1 MPTSKNLIG
10 INTGENIVVNDNAN
24 LEPMMAKPIKFEQTN
39 FNQSQIAK
47 AAFERENT
55 AVSSILEASYQ
66 LKFDNEIDPN
76 FDISEVVDG
85 DIKGSK
91 YEPYLDNFLEFKN
104 PNQVKA
110 LKDKIDKEDEN
121 TRILNES
128 GWTGVAWSL
137 AAGILDPVNF
147 IPIGGGAYKAY
158 KAGKVAKGIALTAGA
173 GTVGATTS
181 EGILQATQ
189 ETRTIEESAI
199 NIAGATLLAGV
210 LGGSA
215 AYISKRKFNNLA
227 KKVEKDVEIET
238 ADIQVNPETQKIEIK
253 PETTTAK
260 NVEELD
266 AVKKYYN
273 DILTPQLK
281 AEGKEIPTFADFR
294 KQQQSLISTI
304 TQDIAGAVKGEKVLK
319 KINLIDNLNPIQR
332 LTQAQYATAPKEVA
346 EKLMK
351 TGLMWNKN
359 KIGIASAQSAEISK
373 KALQASYFNAYKPLE
388 KKAFYNFQKRIKK
401 EGSKNATEEN
411 IVKSSSFTEKL
422 DKKLFGG
429 SSEKFYEELSR
440 ALRNGDVSNVPEIEQ
455 LAKTARSEVIS
466 KLGKEAVNVGLLDEK
481 ILTTKPKTAESYFP
495 RMWNKQKVI
504 AKENELKD
512 FLTTAIK
519 ERLLPN
525 IKNKEANKE
534 LALNSQILDL
544 QTKKL
549 ELENRFEKASE
560 NKANE
565 SQQNAILNEPD
576 IPQEYKYIFQN
587 NINRAKAQNQDLNLF
602 SENLSN
608 ELPDSLVYTYD
619 EIEKLYNKYIKGDA
633 LVYSTD
639 ELIELLDR
647 YKTANKTFKNIK
659 LKSLFTK
666 IKEIGGINDSGG
678 DLKAMGITNKT
689 LPGLIRKTPQYGI
702 GSGLFGPMKKTQFT
716 GADDVALVLWEEGYF
731 PEFPRDGSGG
741 QPSSNDLFELMSW
754 EAHGTKIYS
763 SFDIEKVQQK
773 ENAESLINELEQL
786 GIDFDKIQEA
796 VKLKKGRI
804 TKKIELKQQATT
816 LSDKIIDKKTF
827 IKIDKA
833 LAKHEIDL
841 LNKKIGTL
849 KNKYS
854 ENQNAFNKKFGGII
868 NENLYIENVVD
879 EIISKLKGEDR
890 LGLID
895 DLGIKVGSRGPLKER
910 TLNFVQDNEL
920 EPWLE
925 NDASKVLN
933 YYQNTLATDIEVA
946 RAFEGDLTLD
956 NEIAKINEEYKN
968 AKKGITDPKILK
980 NIEKERIRVIND
992 VDSTLKIMRGMY
1004 ARPDD
1009 PDSLIVRGGRLV
1021 RQFNYIT
1028 KMGQVAISSISDI
1041 SNPIRKHGLATWA
1054 KTLPNLITNLKG
1066 IKLNVKEA
1074 KLAGNISDRIMPE
1087 RMASFSGLGDPF
1099 ASSASSFER
1108 VVDNIGKFMSKINLM
1123 PLWNDSQKSFSSVIS
1138 QQRMVKAIN
1147 KYDKV
1152 DEKEITYLSYLG
1164 IGRDNY
1170 QIIAKELEQYAYKED
1185 GLWVANTEKWQN
1197 TEAVRIYR
1205 NALNTDVD
1213 STIVS
1218 VGAGD
1223 LPLWMQTEVGK
1234 VVGQF
1239 KSFTFGAT
1247 QQVLASGLQQKDM
1260 AVLNG
1265 LISATALGM
1274 MIYYFKR
1281 KLSGKELSDDPSVW
1295 INEGLDRSGYFG
1307 ILAEYS
1313 HIADKVG
1320 LGFSTLSGAGQLSRY
1335 QTRSAASSLLG
1346 PSVGAVSDAFI
1357 GGSALIS
1364 QEITEADAK
1373 AIRRMIPLNNTLI
1386 LTKAM
1391 DNFEKSIANK

>member
-1 MPTSKNLIG
+1 
-10 INTGENIVVNDNAN
+10 
-24 LEPMMAKPIKFEQTN
+24 
-39 FNQSQIAK
+39 
-47 AAFERENT
+47 
-55 AVSSILEASYQ
+55 
-66 LKFDNEIDPN
+66 
-76 FDISEVVDG
+76 
-85 DIKGSK
+85 
-91 YEPYLDNFLEFKN
+91 
-104 PNQVKA
+104 
-110 LKDKIDKEDEN
+110 
-121 TRILNES
+121 
-128 GWTGVAWSL
+128 
-137 AAGILDPVNF
+137 
-147 IPIGGGAYKAY
+147 
-158 KAGKVAKGIALTAGA
+158 
-173 GTVGATTS
+173 
-181 EGILQATQ
+181 
-189 ETRTIEESAI
+189 
-199 NIAGATLLAGV
+199 
-210 LGGSA
+210 
-215 AYISKRKFNNLA
+215 
-227 KKVEKDVEIET
+227 
-238 ADIQVNPETQKIEIK
+238 
-253 PETTTAK
+253 
-260 NVEELD
+260 
-266 AVKKYYN
+266 
-273 DILTPQLK
+273 
-281 AEGKEIPTFADFR
+281 
-294 KQQQSLISTI
+294 
-304 TQDIAGAVKGEKVLK
+304 
-319 KINLIDNLNPIQR
+319 
-332 LTQAQYATAPKEVA
+332 
-346 EKLMK
+346 
-351 TGLMWNKN
+351 
-359 KIGIASAQSAEISK
+359 
-373 KALQASYFNAYKPLE
+373 
-388 KKAFYNFQKRIKK
+388 
-401 EGSKNATEEN
+401 
-411 IVKSSSFTEKL
+411 
-422 DKKLFGG
+422 
-429 SSEKFYEELSR
+429 
-440 ALRNGDVSNVPEIEQ
+440 
-455 LAKTARSEVIS
+455 
-466 KLGKEAVNVGLLDEK
+466 
-481 ILTTKPKTAESYFP
+481 
-495 RMWNKQKVI
+495 MWNKQKVI

-525 IKNKEANKE
+525 IKTT
-534 LALNSQILDL
+534 I
-544 QTKKL
+544 
-549 ELENRFEKASE
+549 
-560 NKANE
+560 ANE
-565 SQQNAILNEPD
+565 QID
-576 IPQEYKYIFQN
+576 VIN
-587 NINRAKAQNQDLNLF
+587 NIDIFTKN
-602 SENLSN
+602 
-608 ELPDSLVYTYD
+608 
-619 EIEKLYNKYIKGDA
+619 IEKL
-633 LVYSTD
+633 
-639 ELIELLDR
+639 
-647 YKTANKTFKNIK
+647 KTKLENFKNEDKEVKRILKEKIAKEELKLEK
-659 LKSLFTK
+659 LKNEYKNNQEAFAFK
-666 IKEIGGINDSGG
+666 
-678 DLKAMGITNKT
+678 
-689 LPGLIRKTPQYGI
+689 
-702 GSGLFGPMKKTQFT
+702 
-716 GADDVALVLWEEGYF
+716 
-731 PEFPRDGSGG
+731 
-741 QPSSNDLFELMSW
+741 FE
-754 EAHGTKIYS
+754 TI
-763 SFDIEKVQQK
+763 DK
-773 ENAESLINELEQL
+773 ENAYVDE
-786 GIDFDKIQEA
+786 
-796 VKLKKGRI
+796 V
-804 TKKIELKQQATT
+804 AT
-816 LSDKIIDKKTF
+816 
-827 IKIDKA
+827 
-833 LAKHEIDL
+833 
-841 LNKKIGTL
+841 N
-849 KNKYS
+849 
-854 ENQNAFNKKFGGII
+854 II
-868 NENLYIENVVD
+868 NN
-879 EIISKLKGEDR
+879 LKGEDR
-890 LGLID
+890 LGLVD
-895 DLGIKVGSRGPLKER
+895 DLGIKIAKRGPLKER

-1074 KLAGNISDRIMPE
+1074 KLAGNITDRIMPE

-1099 ASSASSFER
+1099 ASSSSSFER

-1123 PLWNDSQKSFSSVIS
+1123 PLWNDSQKSFSSVVS

-1152 DEKEITYLSYLG
+1152 DEKEITYLGYLG

-1170 QIIAKELEQYAYKED
+1170 QIIANELKQYAYKED

-1281 KLSGKELSDDPSVW
+1281 KLSGKELSDDPAVW